1 MMRALG
7 SRHIVGAPSQDHM
20 NHAEPDEGAG
30 GSAHCEI
37 VAPIE
42 GLPHIFPPPESDGH
56 DEESQPG
63 EEPVDK
69 KRGIHGYSGVL
80 PGIPL
85 HGTTLDVTNEEE
97 KLLKRTNE
105 DQNEWSRSE
114 IEFSYWAITDGQR
127 AMVD

>member
-7 SRHIVGAPSQDHM
+7 SRHIVGTPSQDHM

-30 GSAHCEI
+30 GSAHCEV

-42 GLPHIFPPPESDGH
+42 GLSHIFPPPESDGH
-56 DEESQPG
+56 DEERQPG

-85 HGTTLDVTNEEE
+85 DGTMLDVTNEEE
-97 KLLKRTNE
+97 KLLKRRTKIRTNGARVRL
-105 DQNEWSRSE
+105 SS
-114 IEFSYWAITDGQR
+114 DGQR